1 MATAAKIG
9 IGSAINRVDGVE
21 KVTGTAR
28 YAAEA
33 PSEETGGA
41 PLQLRP
47 VQATVTRGR
56 VTAIDTSAAEALPG
70 VVAVITHETVA
81 AHPDLQLHDGGD
93 PETLVLQDT
102 TVHHH
107 GQYVAAVLAETSE
120 VAVEAAGLVTVT

>member
-1 MATAAKIG
+1 MTTIDA
-9 IGSAINRVDGVE
+9 RVMGTSVRRVEGPE

-33 PSEETGGA
+33 PTEETGGP
-41 PLQLRP
+41 PLHLRP

-56 VTAIDTSAAEALPG
+56 VTAIDASAAEALSG

-102 TVHHH
+102 VKIGRAH
-107 GQYVAAVLAETSE
+107 V
-120 VAVEAAGLVTVT
+120 